1 MHKKTSTKA
10 TRINLSLTADEYAAF
25 RRAAVAITAR
35 EGEIVSMTDV
45 VRRALGALCDSLG
58 VAGADGGAQ

>member
-25 RRAAVAITAR
+25 RRAGVALTAR
-35 EGEIVSMTDV
+35 EGDIISITDV
-45 VRRALGALCDSLG
+45 VRRGLSALCRDLG
-58 VAGADGGAQ
+58 IAGPEGGAQ